1 MDIETDTWRD
11 KSMPISVWSDSQ
23 RRWLEAGRYW
33 AEWITEYGKGLPLS
47 VTGETIRDLMLAGF

>member
-1 MDIETDTWRD
+1 
-11 KSMPISVWSDSQ
+11 MPISVWSDSQ
-23 RRWLEAGRYW
+23 RLWLEDGRYW